1 MDHGSPTELRD
12 LLARL
17 NARLA
22 VQEETNATLSTQFAA
37 LQSRQRRRQAR
48 RGRSWLAG
56 AVLASFL
63 ALVPLGLL
71 AANPFNDLTGGVHD
85 ANIDAIYNAGITTGC
100 VPNVAYCPTDFVTR
114 EQMASFLARTAGL
127 GSNPPVAN
135 ALTAQTAVS
144 AQTAQQ
150 AQNATSAGNATTM
163 GGYAPNGLVRAA
175 RAEGSVV
182 ATGDPYVTVLTLTVI
197 APAPGLV
204 VVSVGA
210 QGIDVD
216 GAGGANSCPCEA
228 NLILRHVQSNTEA
241 PHLMAIDITGVGGHE
256 DEDSANV
263 SYAFPVGAGT
273 NTFQL
278 RANKIFGQSFIQV
291 SAQGFAIY
299 VPFGYD
305 GGAAPQP

>member
-150 AQNATSAGNATTM
+150 AQNATNAGNATTV
-163 GGYAPNGLVRAA
+163 GGYAPNGLVRVVGSTRTTALPMTLADDFKPFTALSIYAPKPGFILVSSSVQLAHVSGTCPCTVEVRIRKITGSTFSSQPMTATIPNGVGERASVSITWVAA
-175 RAEGSVV
+175 
-182 ATGDPYVTVLTLTVI
+182 
-197 APAPGLV
+197 
-204 VVSVGA
+204 
-210 QGIDVD
+210 VD
-216 GAGGANSCPCEA
+216 ANSTKFDTIA
-228 NLILRHVQSNTEA
+228 DQVSG
-241 PHLMAIDITGVGGHE
+241 TGVTQ
-256 DEDSANV
+256 ANV
-263 SYAFPVGAGT
+263 GEMTA
-273 NTFQL
+273 L
-278 RANKIFGQSFIQV
+278 
-291 SAQGFAIY
+291 Y
-299 VPFGYD
+299 VPFD
-305 GGAAPQP
+305 GTYTEP